1 MIASCPKCAARYR
14 IERQRI
20 EPAGARLR
28 CSRCQVV
35 FRVRPPARAADEA
48 PPEVSEPA
56 AAPPSAR
63 QREAPGPR
71 VLVATPNADLGKE
84 TCAALDRW
92 GFEPVLVHDG
102 VEALLEIQRQLPRAI
117 IVNADLPGMYGFQI
131 CEMVKR
137 NESLRSTHAVLIGAI
152 HNAERYHRA
161 PDEIYGADSYL
172 EEPDLPD
179 GLAPVLEGFGLPLR
193 QPPRTEPRIQP
204 EAGAAAPTAA
214 PPAPASAPQP
224 QAAASPAPQAP
235 ADDGLNALRE
245 EADRLARIIVSDIVL
260 YNAEQFGEAIQAGDV
275 AAAMEGPLDEGRA
288 LFRGRVDERVRR
300 EKDHLLEE
308 LLRVARLRADG

>member
-35 FRVRPPARAADEA
+35 FRVRPPARAADAE
-48 PPEVSEPA
+48 PPEAAGPV

-63 QREAPGPR
+63 PREAPGPR
-71 VLVATPNADLGKE
+71 VLVATPNVDLGKE

-117 IVNADLPGMYGFQI
+117 VVNADLPGMYGFQI

-152 HNAERYHRA
+152 HNPQRYHRA
-161 PDEIYGADSYL
+161 PDDLYGADSYL

-193 QPPRTEPRIQP
+193 QPPRTEPRAQP
-204 EAGAAAPTAA
+204 EAEAAAPVT
-214 PPAPASAPQP
+214 APASAPQP
-224 QAAASPAPQAP
+224 QAAAVPPPQAP
-235 ADDGLNALRE
+235 ADDGLSALRD
-245 EADRLARIIVSDIVL
+245 EAERLARIIVSDIVL
-260 YNAEQFGEAIQAGDV
+260 YNAERFAQALQSGDV

-300 EKDHLLEE
+300 ERDHLLEE